1 VKPGVLERG
10 LATNTNFFRL
20 SDGFKKV
27 FTDDNGERTLSIPVV
42 GYTGHRKG
50 ERAENVF
57 AKNFRETSFEAVGR
71 MRVNKATTRSGF
83 IGSPH

>member
-1 VKPGVLERG
+1 MRPGVLERG

-27 FTDDNGERTLSIPVV
+27 FTDDNSERHMSIPVV

-57 AKNFRETSFEAVGR
+57 AKNFRETSFEAKGR

>member
-1 VKPGVLERG
+1 M
-10 LATNTNFFRL
+10 T
-20 SDGFKKV
+20 
-27 FTDDNGERTLSIPVV
+27 IPVV

-57 AKNFRETSFEAVGR
+57 AKNFRETSFEA
-71 MRVNKATTRSGF
+71 MRKVRAGKTNRSGF